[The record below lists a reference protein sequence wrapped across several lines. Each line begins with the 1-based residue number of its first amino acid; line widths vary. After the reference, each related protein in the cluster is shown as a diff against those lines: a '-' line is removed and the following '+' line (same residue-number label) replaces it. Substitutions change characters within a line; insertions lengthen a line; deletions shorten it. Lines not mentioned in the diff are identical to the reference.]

1 MLASLPI
8 NSNSNGTNSA
18 NNNGTIVIYDELS
31 HNSLIMG
38 IRSGRQEYT
47 YNFKHNN
54 ITHLREILKS
64 KTCNS
69 NEIII
74 AVEAV
79 YSMDGDICPIQEV
92 LDLAYE
98 YNAMVIVDEAHSIGV
113 IGSYGEGL
121 INKLD
126 LQSHPSLLGVVY
138 TYGKGLGYHGASL
151 VSSHASLIKYML
163 NYSRPLI
170 YSTSLPIPSVL
181 TIRAA
186 YEELSSQ
193 ETINKR
199 KKLSEFIDHFQ
210 KESMSLELPILQS
223 STPIQAIMV
232 PSNEKVLAL
241 SSYLRKFNYCCLP
254 IRAPT
259 VPEGSERIR
268 VIIHAHNT
276 KNEISDMC
284 RLIKE
289 FVCL

>member
-8 NSNSNGTNSA
+8 HSNHETDNN

-38 IRSGRQEYT
+38 IRSGRQKYT

-54 ITHLREILKS
+54 TTHLREILQS
-64 KTCNS
+64 KTDKN

-113 IGSYGEGL
+113 IGSKGEGL

-126 LQSHPSLLGVVY
+126 LQSHPNLLGVVY

-151 VSSHASLIKYML
+151 VTSHQLLIDYML

-181 TIRAA
+181 TIQAA
-186 YEELSSQ
+186 YEELTSEES
-193 ETINKR
+193 IYKR
-199 KKLSEFIDHFQ
+199 KKLNEFIDHFQ
-210 KESMSLELPILQS
+210 NESLKLKLPILKS

-241 SSYLRKFNYCCLP
+241 SSYLRKHNYCCLP

-268 VIIHAHNT
+268 IIIHAHNT
-276 KNEISDMC
+276 KDEISEIC
-284 RLIKE
+284 SLVKE
-289 FVCL
+289 FI

>member
-8 NSNSNGTNSA
+8 NNNNN

-54 ITHLREILKS
+54 IKHLKEILKN
-64 KTCNS
+64 KTCNN

-113 IGSYGEGL
+113 IGINGEGL
-121 INKLD
+121 INKLY
-126 LQSHPSLLGVVY
+126 LESHPNLLGVVY

-151 VSSHASLIKYML
+151 VTSHLSLINYML

-181 TIRAA
+181 TIQAA
-186 YEELSSQ
+186 YEELNS
-193 ETINKR
+193 EDTINNRR
-199 KKLSEFIDHFQ
+199 KLNELIDHFQ
-210 KESMSLELPILQS
+210 KESLKLDLPILNS
-223 STPIQAIMV
+223 STPIQAIMI
-232 PSNEKVLAL
+232 PSNEKVVAL
-241 SSYLRKFNYCCLP
+241 SSYLRKYNYCCLP

-268 VIIHAHNT
+268 IIIHAHNN
-276 KNEISDMC
+276 KDEISDMC
-284 RLIKE
+284 RLIKD
-289 FVCL
+289 FI